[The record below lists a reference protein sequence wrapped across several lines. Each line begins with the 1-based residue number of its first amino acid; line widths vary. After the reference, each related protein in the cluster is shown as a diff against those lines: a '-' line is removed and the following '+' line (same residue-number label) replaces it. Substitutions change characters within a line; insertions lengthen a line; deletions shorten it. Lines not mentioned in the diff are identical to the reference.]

1 MKRIGLLSDTH
12 GHVPKQAFTFF
23 ADCNEIWHAGDIGNL
38 ETAKELAGI
47 KPLKAVYGNIDGQ
60 ELRSFYPLYQHFNC
74 EGVKV
79 LMIHIGGYPG
89 KYTPEARRLIEEM
102 QPKLF
107 ITGHSHILKVMNDP
121 KHNLLHINPGAAGK
135 YGWHTVATLI
145 RFTVDGETIKDLE
158 IQEIPKHE
166 QLI

>member
-89 KYTPEARRLIEEM
+89 KYTREARRLIEEM

-135 YGWHTVATLI
+135 YGWHSVATLI